1 MNLAKLIKQLQV
13 ACEVGVA
20 SKKPKEPGAVETEFE
35 AIVADVRRGL
45 EELEGTVSGEKAWEL
60 FAGLGKLLNAVEEQ
74 QTKVAKSLK
83 AAESETRA
91 DFERLQRQ
99 LAGLHEDIRHWRML
113 IIAVIG
119 GANENARTQ
128 FNSAGQ
134 WAMHYSVVRM
144 TITTFLIGISWGVI
158 SFKWDDYSDDLKWT
172 AWAVWAL
179 AGLFLG
185 LFTWATLKETE
196 KQKRIKNLIP
206 TIRPSEHRELSKQT
220 RMFIW
225 FPCWVFAILTL
236 PFGLLLNKWETHAI
250 KKPVELFTI
259 VEPANPPQLEV
270 TNKIQG
276 SEISF
281 KSLDFSQSATN
292 IQLLIDELEKIQSA
306 ISNSA
311 ASSTN
316 AQLQMRET
324 GFSIGIGRR
333 EIKSK

>member
-1 MNLAKLIKQLQV
+1 
-13 ACEVGVA
+13 
-20 SKKPKEPGAVETEFE
+20 
-35 AIVADVRRGL
+35 
-45 EELEGTVSGEKAWEL
+45 
-60 FAGLGKLLNAVEEQ
+60 
-74 QTKVAKSLK
+74 
-83 AAESETRA
+83 
-91 DFERLQRQ
+91 
-99 LAGLHEDIRHWRML
+99 
-113 IIAVIG
+113 
-119 GANENARTQ
+119 
-128 FNSAGQ
+128 
-134 WAMHYSVVRM
+134 
-144 TITTFLIGISWGVI
+144 
-158 SFKWDDYSDDLKWT
+158 
-172 AWAVWAL
+172 
-179 AGLFLG
+179 
-185 LFTWATLKETE
+185 
-196 KQKRIKNLIP
+196 
-206 TIRPSEHRELSKQT
+206 
-220 RMFIW
+220 MFIW

-236 PFGLLLNKWETHAI
+236 PFGLLLNKWETQAL